1 MKNVNVYENSNNK
14 GILLN
19 ANEMYVNLNT
29 IILDEIKSEISNI
42 NFNRYPDSDSTELRK
57 RYAEVYGLDYD
68 EIIAGNGSDEML
80 GLMIGVFLRYSKK
93 LYTLKPD
100 FSMYNYYASM
110 QDAEVVSYETKE
122 DGSFSIEDFIKQ
134 GKDKKIDL
142 ILFSNPNNPT
152 GNHISNK
159 DISKIVE
166 SFPNIPVIIDE
177 AYTEYACES
186 ALRLINKYNNIY
198 ITRTLSKA
206 FSLAAA
212 RVGFLIGNKDNMKKI
227 REKKVPY
234 NVNSISQIIA
244 SIVLKHANEF
254 RDIVEKIKKSRDSF
268 YESCKNGKGYTIY
281 PSQANFIYGRSPY
294 KDKLISNLE
303 DNNIT
308 IRSFKDNTFRITM
321 GSEKQ
326 NKIVKEILLN
336 LNVEG

>member
-29 IILDEIKSEISNI
+29 IILDEIKNEISNI

-57 RYAEVYGLDYD
+57 RYAEIYGLDYD
-68 EIIAGNGSDEML
+68 AIIAGNGSDEML
-80 GLMIGVFLRYSKK
+80 GLMIGTFLGHSKK

-110 QDAEVVSYETKE
+110 QESEVVSYETRE

-134 GKDKKIDL
+134 GKDKKVDL

-159 DISKIVE
+159 EISKIVE
-166 SFPNIPVIIDE
+166 SFPNIPVIVDE

-186 ALRLINKYNNIY
+186 ALKLINKYNNIY

-212 RVGFLIGNKDNMKKI
+212 RVGFLMSNKDNIKRI

-244 SIVLKHANEF
+244 SIVLKHRNEF
-254 RDIVEKIKKSRDSF
+254 RDIVEEIKKSRDSF
-268 YESCKNGKGYTIY
+268 YESCKDGKGYIIY

-294 KDKLISNLE
+294 KDRFIHNLE
-303 DNNIT
+303 DNNII
-308 IRSFKDNTFRITM
+308 IRSFKDDTFRITM

>member
-29 IILDEIKSEISNI
+29 IILDEIKNEISNI

-57 RYAEVYGLDYD
+57 RYAEIYGLDYD
-68 EIIAGNGSDEML
+68 AIIAGNGSDEML
-80 GLMIGVFLRYSKK
+80 GLMIGTFLGHSKK

-110 QDAEVVSYETKE
+110 QESEVVSYETRE

-134 GKDKKIDL
+134 GKDKKVDL

-159 DISKIVE
+159 EISKIVE
-166 SFPNIPVIIDE
+166 SFPNIPVIVDE

-186 ALRLINKYNNIY
+186 ALKLINKYNNIY

-212 RVGFLIGNKDNMKKI
+212 RVGFLMGNKDNIKRI

-244 SIVLKHANEF
+244 SIVLKHRNEF
-254 RDIVEKIKKSRDSF
+254 RDIVEEIKKSRDSF
-268 YESCKNGKGYTIY
+268 YESCKDGKGYIIY

-294 KDKLISNLE
+294 KDRFIRNLE
-303 DNNIT
+303 DNNII
-308 IRSFKDNTFRITM
+308 IRSFKDDTFRITM

>member
-29 IILDEIKSEISNI
+29 IILDEIKNEISNI

-57 RYAEVYGLDYD
+57 RYAEIYGLDYD
-68 EIIAGNGSDEML
+68 AIIAGNGSDEML
-80 GLMIGVFLRYSKK
+80 GLMIGTFLGHSKK

-110 QDAEVVSYETKE
+110 QESEVVSYETRE

-134 GKDKKIDL
+134 GKDKKVDL

-159 DISKIVE
+159 EISKIVE
-166 SFPNIPVIIDE
+166 SFPNIPVIVDE

-186 ALRLINKYNNIY
+186 ALKLINKYNNIY

-212 RVGFLIGNKDNMKKI
+212 RVGFLMSNKDNIKRI

-244 SIVLKHANEF
+244 SIVLKHRNEF
-254 RDIVEKIKKSRDSF
+254 RDIVEEIKKSRDSF
-268 YESCKNGKGYTIY
+268 YESCKEGKGYTIY

-294 KDKLISNLE
+294 KDRFIHNLE
-303 DNNIT
+303 DNNII
-308 IRSFKDNTFRITM
+308 IRSFKDDTFRITM